1 MVKINKPIK
10 INIIGNNNSGEAVSD
25 GGRIKIRLFQTL
37 LLEENIDAG
46 IIELNNWKKHFFRI
60 IREIKHS
67 LKNKEPIVIM
77 AGPNG
82 SRFIIPIVYH
92 LNKKYKTRV
101 VFCPV
106 GIGTIDKI
114 VRNMSPIQ
122 LTNFLLCKD
131 FCGKK
136 DKRFSKYLSSFSE
149 VVLEN
154 TVLEEC
160 YKEFYSLKNT
170 SVLTNFR
177 VFDGEQNYKLINS
190 GSELHCVFLARVCLE
205 KGILDLVECI
215 NQINKKSESKIYL
228 DIFGDIQL
236 KDDVTFFSK
245 TNEYV
250 KYCGVVEQN
259 ECYKLLSKYDLFVLP
274 TKYHGE
280 GTPGSLV
287 ESLIAGT
294 PVLVSNYSQSKELI
308 IEGYNGYLF
317 EMNSLDDLKD
327 KLNFI
332 LNNKNKLKGLRKN
345 ALESSKKFIY
355 KNIKNDFLGKI
366 GGICK

>member
-1 MVKINKPIK
+1 MNNNHIK

-37 LLEENIDAG
+37 LLEENIEAG

-67 LKNKEPIVIM
+67 LKNNEPLVIM

-82 SRFIIPIVYH
+82 SRLIIPFVYQ

-114 VRNMSPIQ
+114 VRKMSPKE

-131 FCGKK
+131 FGGKN
-136 DKRFSKYLSSFSE
+136 DKRFSKYLSSFSV

-154 TVLEEC
+154 KVLEEC
-160 YKEFYSLKNT
+160 YKKFYSLKNT

-177 VFDGEQNYKLINS
+177 VFNSEQNYKHINS
-190 GSELHCVFLARVCLE
+190 GNDLHCVFLARVCLE
-205 KGILDLVECI
+205 KGILDLVDCI
-215 NQINKKSESKIYL
+215 NQINKERERKIYL

-236 KDDVTFFSK
+236 KDSNGFFEK
-245 TNEYV
+245 TNEYI
-250 KYCGVVEQN
+250 KYCGVVKQN
-259 ECYKLLSKYDLFVLP
+259 ECYELLSKYDLFVLP

-294 PVLVSNYSQSKELI
+294 PVLVSNYSQSRELI
-308 IEGYNGYLF
+308 IEGYNGYIF
-317 EMNSLDDLKD
+317 EMNSLDSLKE
-327 KLNFI
+327 KLIFI
-332 LNNKNKLKGLRKN
+332 LNNKSKLEDLRKN
-345 ALESSKKFIY
+345 VLESSRRFIY
-355 KNIKNDFLGKI
+355 ENVKGDFLDKI
-366 GGICK
+366 GGVHK

>member
-1 MVKINKPIK
+1 MNSNIQIK

-37 LLEENIDAG
+37 LLEENIDAR

-60 IREIKHS
+60 VREIKRS
-67 LKNKEPIVIM
+67 LKNNEPIVIM

-82 SRFIIPIVYH
+82 SRLIIPIVYH

-114 VRNMSPIQ
+114 VRNMSSTE
-122 LTNFLLCKD
+122 LTDFLLCKNFGD
-131 FCGKK
+131 KK

-149 VVLEN
+149 VILEN
-154 TVLEEC
+154 KVLEEC
-160 YKEFYSLKNT
+160 YKRFYSLNNT

-177 VFDGEQNYKLINS
+177 VFNGKQNCNHINN
-190 GSELHCVFLARVCLE
+190 GNDLHCIFLARVCVE
-205 KGILDLVECI
+205 KGILDLIECI
-215 NQINKKSESKIYL
+215 NQINKESQQKIYL

-236 KDDVTFFSK
+236 KDSNELLNI
-245 TNEYV
+245 TNEYI
-250 KYCGVVEQN
+250 KYCGVVKQD
-259 ECYKLLSKYDLFVLP
+259 ECYKLLSNYDLFVLP

-308 IEGYNGYLF
+308 IDGYNGYLF
-317 EMNSLDDLKD
+317 EMNSLDSLKE
-327 KLNFI
+327 KLKYI
-332 LNNKNKLKGLRKN
+332 LNNKDELLKLHN
-345 ALESSKKFIY
+345 NVLESSKNFIF
-355 KNIKNDFLGKI
+355 KNIKDDFLNKI
-366 GGICK
+366 GGIDK